1 MKTRYLLA
9 LAAAGLFTAAPM
21 ALTAAVAPQQ
31 VDRAKLVKSLRPQ
44 HGKIPL
50 PAAKASLDLGT
61 AYDFYGPAD
70 AKAIL
75 VDIWGNPPEN
85 AEGVLGLVMQAGK
98 SPIED
103 NWGAIVTYE
112 PSGYV
117 ADTDAASTDY
127 TAVLKQMQEAE
138 AAENSQRQSAG
149 YPTIHVVGWA
159 ESPAYDKA
167 SHSMVWARD
176 IKFSD
181 GGADTLNYDVRSLG
195 RAGVLSVNMVSTIP
209 HLTEVQ
215 AAAHEFAGHAAFDPG
230 ARYTDFNP
238 DMDKQA
244 EYGVGGLVAAGA
256 GIVIAKK
263 LGLLAIAGKFLFGFL
278 KPILVG
284 IVALFAAF
292 RHRIMG
298 LFGRKTD
305 ELEGAD

>member
-1 MKTRYLLA
+1 
-9 LAAAGLFTAAPM
+9 M

-70 AKAIL
+70 AKTIL

-149 YPTIHVVGWA
+149 YPTVHVVGWA